1 MLELLGS
8 SFCISLLKTA
18 VKSISKKFYE
28 TQLVYSE
35 REFFFSP
42 TRSVGWAIFMAAIAY
57 TIYLFIDI
65 DSRSHSVSDTLIN
78 WEFNCLIL
86 AVGYSLIGFF
96 TEKKNE

>member
-1 MLELLGS
+1 MKLNWFIRKGILFLPY
-8 SFCISLLKTA
+8 
-18 VKSISKKFYE
+18 SI
-28 TQLVYSE
+28 
-35 REFFFSP
+35 
-42 TRSVGWAIFMAAIAY
+42 VGWVIFIAAIAY
-57 TIYLFIDI
+57 AIYLFIDI